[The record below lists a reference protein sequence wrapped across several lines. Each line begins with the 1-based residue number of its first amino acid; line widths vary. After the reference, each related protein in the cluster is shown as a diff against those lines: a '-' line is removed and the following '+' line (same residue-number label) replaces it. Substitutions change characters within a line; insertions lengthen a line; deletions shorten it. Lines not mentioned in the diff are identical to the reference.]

1 MFGEVVSRKSSR
13 RALTSLECLA
23 RLVELAGGRLSEPF
37 KFMLLGETVKLE
49 IFEET
54 RQVQHEITKKEA
66 KELEEYKSS
75 SWHKPN
81 IRKWG
86 YEFTGVLKFKVD
98 AGYDFP
104 LQESLT
110 AINRG
115 LSQKSIPDLSELLSK
130 VFLVMC
136 KVCIAT
142 HKERIDVEASLEDY
156 DQVLG
161 RLEQDKYPPEKK
173 PLPSMR
179 LPYEIDRFFS
189 RRGRYQDSSW
199 DDFIRLVE

>member
-1 MFGEVVSRKSSR
+1 M
-13 RALTSLECLA
+13 
-23 RLVELAGGRLSEPF
+23 
-37 KFMLLGETVKLE
+37 
-49 IFEET
+49 
-54 RQVQHEITKKEA
+54 
-66 KELEEYKSS
+66 
-75 SWHKPN
+75 
-81 IRKWG
+81 
-86 YEFTGVLKFKVD
+86 LKFKVD

-110 AINRG
+110 TINRG

-142 HKERIDVEASLEDY
+142 HKERIGVEASLEDYERGIEKQRQQIELYNDEIDRLFEIKEEAARYQEAQTLRNYAAAIEKTGNDGSQGKAEWIKRKADWIDPLKPDY